1 MVRRLS
7 LTDRGARRWRAFLDK
22 GPVGVGERPGEAWG
36 GEGLPCAWGFPEQ
49 GGQGRVDGQS
59 CGG

>member
-1 MVRRLS
+1 M
-7 LTDRGARRWRAFLDK
+7 TDRGARRWRAFLDK